1 MKTLH
6 CDKNIPDIQKHTP
19 HTKTHPR
26 CRGPSKRLSKRKPT
40 DNASWGGAPTK
51 RLSKRKPTDNT
62 SWGGAQQKGFRKESR
77 RTTQAGEGPQQ
88 KGFRKESR
96 RITCKLGWTQQSE
109 VHFNVIESTGIPAN
123 QKVLYIKE
131 AQRGFLIS
139 NHLCAIILE
148 FMSYPVHR
156 L

>member
-6 CDKNIPDIQKHTP
+6 CDKTSPTYKNTP

-26 CRGPSKRLSKRKPT
+26 CRGPKRLSKADGQRKLGTAKGFRKESRRTTSWGGPTKRLSKRKPT
-40 DNASWGGAPTK
+40 DNASWGGGPSK
-51 RLSKRKPTDNT
+51 RLSKRKPT
-62 SWGGAQQKGFRKESR
+62 E
-77 RTTQAGEGPQQ
+77 
-88 KGFRKESR
+88 
-96 RITCKLGWTQQSE
+96 KLGWTQQSE

-139 NHLCAIILE
+139 NHLLCNYFGIYVL
-148 FMSYPVHR
+148 SCS
-156 L
+156 

>member
-6 CDKNIPDIQKHTP
+6 CDKTSPTYKNTPP

-26 CRGPSKRLSKRKPT
+26 YRGPSKRLSKRKPT
-40 DNASWGGAPTK
+40 DNASWGGAPAK
-51 RLSKRKPTDNT
+51 RNAKRISTDN
-62 SWGGAQQKGFRKESR
+62 
-77 RTTQAGEGPQQ
+77 
-88 KGFRKESR
+88 
-96 RITCKLGWTQQSE
+96 KLGWTQQSE

-139 NHLCAIILE
+139 NHLCAIILNLCLIL
-148 FMSYPVHR
+148 FIDCKSS
-156 L
+156 LKQCKNIN